1 MCKLAPNI
9 VRMIFNNAGQAS
21 ANIII
26 YRHWSAPVQ
35 YVTKQE
41 KT

>member
-9 VRMIFNNAGQAS
+9 VRMIIYNAGQAS

-26 YRHWSAPVQ
+26 YRHWSASVQ
-35 YVTKQE
+35 YATKQK